1 MLHALKRKSWST
13 MDLKF
18 KMEIHQLLGT
28 GTRMIKVKVDKREIE
43 FNVNFQSLGVTEK
56 ESFFLKNLN
65 NIYRRICII
74 GTNEIVNGNFSPA
87 WI

>member
-13 MDLKF
+13 TGLKF

-65 NIYRRICII
+65 NIYQRICII